1 MSRGKIALLAGVV
14 GFIAYIAVVVAV
26 GDFFVNRHW
35 AIQIIY
41 YTATGFVW
49 VFPVIRLIKWA
60 ARVPH

>member
-35 AIQIIY
+35 AIQVVY
-41 YTATGFVW
+41 YTVTGFAW

-60 ARVPH
+60 ARVPR